1 MAKLPRTQKVETHLS
16 RFLVQTRQENKLTIR
31 QAAAIAGIP
40 SSVFAGWEKG
50 ASPSLDS
57 IPGLK
62 CFCDHFKVS
71 LSFALTG
78 QLDATMNSEGIDG
91 VFHEQEFFDGY
102 ARIRIMRL
110 LPKSE
115 VKKKEPN

>member
-1 MAKLPRTQKVETHLS
+1 MAKLLRAQRVETHLS
-16 RFLVQTRQENKLTIR
+16 RFLVQTRKANKLTIR
-31 QAAAIAGIP
+31 QSAAIASVP

-57 IPGLK
+57 IPGVK
-62 CFCDHFKVS
+62 RFCDHFKVS

-78 QLDATMNSEGIDG
+78 ELDATMNAEGIEG

-102 ARIRIMRL
+102 ARIKIMRL

-115 VKKKEPN
+115 VKKKEPS